1 MGTESAG
8 LVGRSQESYEGREQ
22 DRLGCSRKA
31 QDGQDHIVSHRL
43 PSGDAGDLHLQ
54 ARAPF
59 VTKINTRLTQ
69 DLEMPQRRLGRS

>member
-1 MGTESAG
+1 MEEVKRAMKGESRTG
-8 LVGRSQESYEGREQ
+8 WDVLGKHRM
-22 DRLGCSRKA
+22 DRTMS
-31 QDGQDHIVSHRL
+31 VSHRL